1 MDILSTL
8 LFLFV
13 WIVVWV
19 IIMYSWAIFRYE
31 NKKNIDECYSQRS
44 KLKMENESLVY
55 KIKELKEIIKELNK
69 KIENSKRELMEK
81 NKYLSENIVVI
92 ERLFEVK
99 QLSDKISDILLDYDK
114 NTIQSLLNE
123 YKHKKNKEDERD
135 DKTEE
140 EQNKKHW

>member
-1 MDILSTL
+1 
-8 LFLFV
+8 
-13 WIVVWV
+13 
-19 IIMYSWAIFRYE
+19 MYSWAIFRYE